1 MKRIRVTPQESK
13 NIPQIGSQLSVEE
26 RLKIIANLIVDR
38 ILEQQLVK
46 QVKEPWIKSL
56 SNNKQSP
63 QSEFLR

>member
-13 NIPQIGSQLSVEE
+13 NIPQSGSQLSVEE

-46 QVKEPWIKSL
+46 QVKEP
-56 SNNKQSP
+56 
-63 QSEFLR
+63 

>member
-1 MKRIRVTPQESK
+1 MKRIRVIPQESK

-46 QVKEPWIKSL
+46 QVKEP
-56 SNNKQSP
+56 
-63 QSEFLR
+63 

>member
-38 ILEQQLVK
+38 ILEHQLVK
-46 QVKEPWIKSL
+46 QVKEP
-56 SNNKQSP
+56 
-63 QSEFLR
+63 